1 LWYGGGALL
10 IGTAGWWALLEI
22 AVLAYFAIVGF
33 MIVFIFAEFL
43 LFPERSAR
51 RVLLWHGAGGIQ
63 SEIGLLEPYFPSYGL
78 DTKK

>member
-1 LWYGGGALL
+1 
-10 IGTAGWWALLEI
+10 
-22 AVLAYFAIVGF
+22 

-78 DTKK
+78 DTKKEDVQ

>member
-1 LWYGGGALL
+1 ML
-10 IGTAGWWALLEI
+10 IGTAGWWELLEI

-51 RVLLWHGAGGIQ
+51 RMLLWQQLGDIQ
-63 SEIGLLEPYFPSYGL
+63 GQIGLLEPYLPNHDLGTNKE
-78 DTKK
+78 DVQ